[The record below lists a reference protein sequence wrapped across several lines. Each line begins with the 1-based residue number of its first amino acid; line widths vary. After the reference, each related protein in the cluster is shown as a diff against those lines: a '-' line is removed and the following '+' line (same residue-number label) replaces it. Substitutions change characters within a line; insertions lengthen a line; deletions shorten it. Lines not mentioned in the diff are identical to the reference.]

1 MIPALR
7 RYYIENKN
15 APFIEVAPCC
25 TFDKWSFLPI
35 NFLASKAAV
44 PANPVG
50 IPLHSSL
57 SPGVPTSIQVCY
69 ASREIIGLNGLFQIS
84 EATKLSV

>member
-25 TFDKWSFLPI
+25 TFDKWSFTLSTFSLPKRLFLPI
-35 NFLASKAAV
+35 LLES
-44 PANPVG
+44 
-50 IPLHSSL
+50 HC
-57 SPGVPTSIQVCY
+57 IQVY
-69 ASREIIGLNGLFQIS
+69 LRVSRHQFKYVTLQRIIGLNGLFQIS